1 LSRVRCLPLPV
12 QWYEVFMIS
21 LSIAS
26 LSHIEDLDCDNGS
39 CSIMG
44 NRMPS
49 FKEIEEGEASL
60 GRYKWTESYEK

>member
-1 LSRVRCLPLPV
+1 
-12 QWYEVFMIS
+12 MIS

-49 FKEIEEGEASL
+49 FKEIEEGEANL